1 MLLSIS
7 SMWLRATLSAPIP
20 FWLFLFVLSLGLFTA
35 VELYRYWKISSDLRK
50 RNDALESQRKNAE
63 AHDKALEASKEKL
76 EATIREV
83 RTEKQHL
90 QQQFAELQAE
100 KHRQEQQIAEL
111 TSRGPRLH
119 GVWSNSQSFWH
130 MDRKG
135 AEQVMQIGGRIQLT
149 SSNTDEVLH
158 LLAGYIEG
166 QRLDLSEPVSI
177 RPDLIEDEQVV
188 LCMKP
193 APEADVTR
201 SFTATIVLEDHQNR
215 LHTLPRHSFRPT
227 EQAPPWS
234 TEH

>member
-63 AHDKALEASKEKL
+63 AHEKALEASKEKL

-111 TSRGPRLH
+111 TSRGAATAWRLE
-119 GVWSNSQSFWH
+119 QL
-130 MDRKG
+130 
-135 AEQVMQIGGRIQLT
+135 AE
-149 SSNTDEVLH
+149 
-158 LLAGYIEG
+158 LLAHGP
-166 QRLDLSEPVSI
+166 QRRGAGNANWRTDTT
-177 RPDLIEDEQVV
+177 
-188 LCMKP
+188 
-193 APEADVTR
+193 DVQQ
-201 SFTATIVLEDHQNR
+201 HG
-215 LHTLPRHSFRPT
+215 
-227 EQAPPWS
+227 
-234 TEH
+234 